1 MTFHVETEGR
11 HFRATYPAAAYPAE
25 ALAKAMAETPEHVS
39 QRLRDH
45 SDGMASIELEGE
57 TLIVRKAATDLFA
70 RVNGYPVFPEGLLR
84 DFRNSSAP
92 LVSCILLL
100 PFNELFARNVIL
112 PSIIQNSGGHP
123 IEIIIVFAGFGV
135 DRKPFEHM
143 RHVDSELTCISKGYN
158 AGVRAARGEYVA
170 LFHDDCYLDDPEW
183 IAKALGALRDDVI
196 CVMPEFD
203 HWQQVPVGKA
213 VPLVMRR
220 RDFLEI
226 GGYDEYYYAGVE
238 DMDLTVSI
246 LATGAR
252 QSPVDIRYRH
262 LRGMGTS
269 LVVHEQPHQLK
280 LLFGYQLLPAAT
292 IGRVHM
298 DMMQK
303 LLANG
308 FVRML
313 EGDYHLHFLD
323 KHGDFV
329 AEHFAVDVP
338 HMRNGYAMMRYPYL
352 ISPEIAYISN
362 REKLVDAYRSL
373 MNVAELERPIE
384 DAA

>member
-1 MTFHVETEGR
+1 MSFHVETEGR
-11 HFRATYPAAAYPAE
+11 HVRATFPVAAYPAE
-25 ALAKAMAETPEHVS
+25 ALARAIAATPSGVAHRWLEGANSVAT
-39 QRLRDH
+39 L
-45 SDGMASIELEGE
+45 ALEGE
-57 TLIVRKAATDLFA
+57 PLRVRQAATDLFA
-70 RVNGYPVFPEGLLR
+70 RVNGYPVFPPGLLR
-84 DFRNSSAP
+84 DFRNSAAP

-100 PFNELFARNVIL
+100 PFNELFARNVVL
-112 PSIIQNSGGHP
+112 PSIIHNSAGHA
-123 IEIIIVFAGFGV
+123 IEILVVFAGFGV
-135 DRKPFEHM
+135 DRKPFEHLGQL
-143 RHVDSELTCISKGYN
+143 DSELTCISKGYN

-170 LFHDDCYLDDPEW
+170 LFHDDCFLDDPEW
-183 IAKALGALRDDVI
+183 IPKALGTLRGDVV
-196 CVMPEFD
+196 CVTPERD

-213 VPLVMRR
+213 VPLVLRR
-220 RDFLEI
+220 RDFLEL

-246 LATGAR
+246 LAAGGR
-252 QSPVDIRYRH
+252 QAQVDIRYRH

-298 DMMQK
+298 DMMQR

-323 KHGDFV
+323 KHGDLV
-329 AEHFAVDVP
+329 AERFAVDVP
-338 HMRNGYAMMRYPYL
+338 RMRHAYALMRYPYL
-352 ISPEIAYISN
+352 ISPEIALISN
-362 REKLVDAYRSL
+362 REKLVDAYRAL
-373 MNVAELERPIE
+373 MNEADLNRPVE
-384 DAA
+384 EAA